1 MREVYWVRHAQ
12 STANAGGRS
21 DANKAVVLSPLGVEQ
36 AAAFAQA
43 WPFRPGMIVVSPYVR
58 THQTA
63 MPLRRKFEAVPVE
76 EWPIHEF
83 TFLSRGLGDGTTAAE
98 RLELAKPYW
107 QRMDPFEDLG
117 EGSESYASFHTRV
130 ASCLSRAASFRG
142 TGPLVVFTHNRVLCQ
157 LMTMVVNP
165 PRDVHEG
172 MRRIHG
178 LCTVGRFEVPNCGVL
193 RMSIADDGALSLG
206 RFDLAATPVATRPVA
221 AT

>member
-12 STANAGGRS
+12 SIANAGART
-21 DANKAVVLSPLGVEQ
+21 DATKAVVLSPLGAEQ
-36 AAAFAQA
+36 AASFARG
-43 WPFRPGMIVVSPYVR
+43 WGVRPGMIVVSPYVR

-63 MPLRRKFEAVPVE
+63 LPLRRKFEAVPVE
-76 EWPIHEF
+76 EWPVHEF
-83 TFLSRGLGDGTTAAE
+83 TFLSRGIGDGTTAAE

-117 EGSESYASFHTRV
+117 EGSESYAAFHTRV
-130 ASCLSRAASFRG
+130 AACLARAASFRG
-142 TGPLVVFTHNRVLCQ
+142 TGPLMVFTHNRVLCQ
-157 LMTMVVNP
+157 LMTMIVNP

-193 RMSIADDGALSLG
+193 RMTIADDGALSLG
-206 RFDLAATPVATRPVA
+206 RFDLASTPAAARTVAT
-221 AT
+221 T